1 MHVTDPYA
9 DDQSLS
15 NPDYQRVAAHSLE
28 ALSTAASDNP
38 NSDGPPPNA
47 FDDFTNLYTH
57 SQGHGRRQGGSIS
70 HLHNQNSDIGFL
82 LNPSSNTPSALID
95 PNLEVSH
102 DHDLA
107 HDLQQHQEGGLG
119 VGDESKLDG
128 AQIEEQ
134 VLAALQSTAESL
146 GGSA

>member
-1 MHVTDPYA
+1 M
-9 DDQSLS
+9 
-15 NPDYQRVAAHSLE
+15 
-28 ALSTAASDNP
+28 
-38 NSDGPPPNA
+38 
-47 FDDFTNLYTH
+47 
-57 SQGHGRRQGGSIS
+57 RRQGGSLS
-70 HLHNQNSDIGFL
+70 HLHNQNNDIGFL

-102 DHDLA
+102 DHDHDLA
-107 HDLQQHQEGGLG
+107 HELQQHHEDGLD
-119 VGDESKLDG
+119 VGDGSKLDG